1 MYRAGFARARVLTL
15 AGVVVLAV
23 AAVVAAPLASG
34 RGAVVTTKTF
44 HLFANPAFKACAQA
58 SGKTATVTATVTR
71 GSLNDT
77 LSLSLTGFKPN
88 LGFDLFTVQRS
99 NQTASGSP
107 VAGFTNFGMAWYQSD
122 IETNTN
128 GAASVT
134 IKTILFDQIFGFD
147 PDASLAP
154 TQTLHVGFWFDSVAE
169 AQPCSQTTLT
179 PTPFNGQHNAG
190 PVAFITRPN
199 ATTGLG
205 PLCTKPVDNGGT
217 FTCQP

>member
-1 MYRAGFARARVLTL
+1 
-15 AGVVVLAV
+15 
-23 AAVVAAPLASG
+23 
-34 RGAVVTTKTF
+34 
-44 HLFANPAFKACAQA
+44 
-58 SGKTATVTATVTR
+58 
-71 GSLNDT
+71 
-77 LSLSLTGFKPN
+77 
-88 LGFDLFTVQRS
+88 VQRS
-99 NQTASGSP
+99 NQTANGSP
-107 VAGFTNFGMAWYQSD
+107 VAGFTNFGLAWYQSD
-122 IETNTN
+122 IQTNTN

-169 AQPCSQTTLT
+169 AQPCSATTLA